1 MAVSPILPPT
11 SAMAILMPLTMLV
24 VWALALPVRGRL
36 ETILTASAAKA
47 EAERAIAARVE
58 EIRTI

>member
-1 MAVSPILPPT
+1 
-11 SAMAILMPLTMLV
+11 MLV

-36 ETILTASAAKA
+36 ETILTASAARA